1 MSNWETTPVQ
11 PTPATQQDV
20 IYQIEQLR
28 RQLQDQIRQARQ
40 AAADQA
46 AQRAN
51 EIHLEQIV
59 RIQGNIDA
67 LDDEMRKVF
76 ESMDEKHRE
85 QLQKQVDIIQG
96 SIKSLDKTTRENL
109 EAMDRRHRQQLQQIS
124 KSVYDDIGKAQKEM
138 QNRVN
143 RQLKDLAS
151 DVSAQMKG
159 LDTKIQQQQR
169 EIHTINEQMQVVVND
184 INDMAKSIDKRFE
197 EDEQQIATI
206 QDDLADIRKHFQDED
221 ELARQTVATAKAL
234 LDVVEKRTLLDRF
247 APDNEAEDVRKRV
260 EDLSKSSLHG
270 AALTAKAEETITQ
283 IQQTERHAVKE
294 KAKHDALVEV
304 AMTQVEKV
312 LAVVNE
318 NREIEQ
324 EVEGGDPMKVE
335 CDFWSE
341 GEYGRL
347 EEELEDLK
355 KELKDRY
362 NDKLTEE
369 RVQAILKRSAEIEGR
384 IMQIGAESVAKAIL
398 SEVRV
403 ETVDDIVNAMKKKGW
418 MLKGESEGNPESN
431 YMGGEKDHDWRKGVF
446 AVLENNLGEEIT
458 IIVDPVSLNQNQL
471 IVHQETSGKSE
482 QEVQQQMEAIKQ
494 QLSESGFP
502 VGETTSGVAQIPEMG
517 SAKSLGKAHATDN
530 IRQKVQQ

>member
-20 IYQIEQLR
+20 NNQIEQLR
-28 RQLQDQIRQARQ
+28 RLLQAQIRE
-40 AAADQA
+40 
-46 AQRAN
+46 AQRAAAEQASQRAR
-51 EIHLEQIV
+51 EIQLEQI
-59 RIQGNIDA
+59 RILQNSISA
-67 LDDEMRKVF
+67 LDEATRKN
-76 ESMDEKHRE
+76 
-85 QLQKQVDIIQG
+85 
-96 SIKSLDKTTRENL
+96 LD
-109 EAMDRRHRQQLQQIS
+109 AMDQRHRQQLQEITRR
-124 KSVYDDIGKAQKEM
+124 VYDDIEQSQRKM
-138 QNRVN
+138 QERINS
-143 RQLKDLAS
+143 QLEGMAADLTGQIE
-151 DVSAQMKG
+151 D
-159 LDTKIQQQQR
+159 LDTRIQQQRQQD
-169 EIHTINEQMQVVVND
+169 IQTINNQMQIIVND
-184 INDMAKSIDKRFE
+184 MNDMAKSIDKRFE

-471 IVHQETSGKSE
+471 IVHQETSDKSE
-482 QEVQQQMEAIKQ
+482 QEVERQMETIKQ
-494 QLSESGFP
+494 QLCEIGFP

-517 SAKSLGKAHATDN
+517 SAKSLGKAHATDK
-530 IRQKVQQ
+530 IRQKVQEQ